1 MGCERGVSALVQ
13 LEMIAAAHFT
23 RHRDSGIDV
32 STKVEPSKMSGNPD
46 EADVPSIRRRSSRVL
61 RHNTVMREARQHDGR
76 VGPEDRVAQAFWLRE
91 PGRGEIR
98 PARLPEPGPG
108 DVVVRTVRSGISRGT
123 ETLVFRG
130 AVPLDQR
137 ARMRAP
143 FQEGDFPGPV
153 KYGYL
158 NVGAVEEG
166 PAELRGRTVFCLY
179 PHQTAYVVPA
189 GAVSV
194 VPEDVPP
201 ARAVLAGTVETAV
214 NALWDA
220 LPAVGDR
227 VAVVGGGMV
236 GCCVARLLSRYPAV
250 RVTLVD
256 VDPGRADVA
265 AVLGVDFALP
275 NDAPEG
281 LDLVVHTSATSEGL
295 QRALDLLAVEGT
307 VIDLSWYGDTEV
319 RLSLG
324 GAFHDR
330 RLAIR
335 SSQVGALS
343 PARASRRTSAD
354 RLALALEVLR
364 DPAFDALLTGESR
377 FDELPDVMARLAAGS
392 LPALCHTITYG
403 EG

>member
-1 MGCERGVSALVQ
+1 MG
-13 LEMIAAAHFT
+13 
-23 RHRDSGIDV
+23 
-32 STKVEPSKMSGNPD
+32 
-46 EADVPSIRRRSSRVL
+46 
-61 RHNTVMREARQHDGR
+61 EAREHDGR
-76 VGPEDRVAQAFWLRE
+76 VALEDRVAEAFWLRE
-91 PGRGEIR
+91 PGLGEIR
-98 PARLPEPGPG
+98 PVGLPEPGPG

-130 AVPLDQR
+130 GVPPDQC

-143 FQEGDFPGPV
+143 FQEGDLPGPV

-194 VPEDVPP
+194 VPEDVPA
-201 ARAVLAGTVETAV
+201 ARAVLAGAVETAV

-236 GCCVARLLSRYPAV
+236 GCSVARLLHHHPAL

-265 AVLGVDFALP
+265 AALGVDFALP
-275 NDAPEG
+275 DDAPEG
-281 LDLVVHTSATSEGL
+281 LDLVVHTSATSDGL
-295 QRALDLLAVEGT
+295 QRSLELLAREGT
-307 VIDLSWYGDTEV
+307 VIDLSWYGDSEV

-335 SSQVGALS
+335 SSQVGTVS

-354 RLALALEVLR
+354 RLALALELLR

-403 EG
+403 EH

>member
-1 MGCERGVSALVQ
+1 
-13 LEMIAAAHFT
+13 
-23 RHRDSGIDV
+23 
-32 STKVEPSKMSGNPD
+32 
-46 EADVPSIRRRSSRVL
+46 
-61 RHNTVMREARQHDGR
+61 MRE
-76 VGPEDRVAQAFWLRE
+76 VEDRVAQAFWLRE

-98 PARLPEPGPG
+98 PVDLPEPGPG
-108 DVVVRTVRSGISRGT
+108 DVVVRTVRTAISRGT

-130 AVPLDQR
+130 GVPRGQR
-137 ARMRAP
+137 VRMRAP

-189 GAVSV
+189 GAVSP

-220 LPAVGDR
+220 APAVGDR

-236 GCCVARLLSRYPAV
+236 GCCVARLLRRYPAV

-256 VDPGRADVA
+256 VDAGRADVA
-265 AVLGVDFALP
+265 AALGVDFASP
-275 NDAPEG
+275 DEAAG
-281 LDLVVHTSATSEGL
+281 GCDLVVHASATSAGL
-295 QRALDLLAVEGT
+295 QRSLDLLAPEGT
-307 VIDLSWYGDTEV
+307 VIDLSWYGDSEV

-324 GAFHDR
+324 GAFHSG
-330 RLAIR
+330 RLGIR
-335 SSQVGALS
+335 ASQVGIVS
-343 PARASRRTSAD
+343 PARSGRRTTAD
-354 RLALALEVLR
+354 RLALALDLLR
-364 DPAFDALLTGESR
+364 DPAFDMVVTGQSR
-377 FDELPDVMARLAAGS
+377 FDELPDVMAQLAAGS
-392 LPALCHTITYG
+392 LPALCHTIIYDG
-403 EG
+403 D